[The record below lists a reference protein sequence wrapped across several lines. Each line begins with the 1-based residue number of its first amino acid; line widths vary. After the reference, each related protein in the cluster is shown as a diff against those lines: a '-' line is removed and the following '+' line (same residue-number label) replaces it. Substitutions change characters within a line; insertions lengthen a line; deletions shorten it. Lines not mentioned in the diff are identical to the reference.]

1 MMSLGA
7 EAVSIGTRFIASKE
21 ATVSQ
26 DYKDAIVNSKMEDI
40 VLTTKIS
47 GTPCTIINTP
57 YAQKI
62 GYTQNWLERK
72 LSTSST
78 FKKYFKMLVQLKGM
92 KELQKSV
99 KPGSYETLW
108 CAGQSVELIND
119 ILPCEEIINRLK
131 AEFTVAY
138 TKLKQGLL

>member
-1 MMSLGA
+1 
-7 EAVSIGTRFIASKE
+7 
-21 ATVSQ
+21 
-26 DYKDAIVNSKMEDI
+26 
-40 VLTTKIS
+40 
-47 GTPCTIINTP
+47 
-57 YAQKI
+57 
-62 GYTQNWLERK
+62 
-72 LSTSST
+72 
-78 FKKYFKMLVQLKGM
+78 MLVQLKGM

>member
-1 MMSLGA
+1 M
-7 EAVSIGTRFIASKE
+7 EAIKRVPIE
-21 ATVSQ
+21 
-26 DYKDAIVNSKMEDI
+26 NSKMEDI

-57 YAQKI
+57 YAKKI

-92 KELQKSV
+92 NELEKSV

-119 ILPCEEIINRLK
+119 ILPCEEIITRLK
-131 AEFTVAY
+131 AEFADAS
-138 TKLKQGLL
+138 TKLKQHLL